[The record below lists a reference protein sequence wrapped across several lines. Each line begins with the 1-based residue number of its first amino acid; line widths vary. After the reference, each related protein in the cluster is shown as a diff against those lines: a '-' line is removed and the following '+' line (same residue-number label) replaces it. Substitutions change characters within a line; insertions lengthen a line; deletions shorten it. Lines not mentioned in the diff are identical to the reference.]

1 MDYVATE
8 STKLLTLTLT
18 TNATATVFLQ
28 MSTTIGERQYW
39 LELHNDS
46 AKAWL
51 EGGFGNSPVK
61 GMDLRVYL
69 PNGVLATGY
78 YLSGYGAAQLKC
90 QFEADV
96 LCIQLAS
103 SSLGEQT

>member
-1 MDYVATE
+1 MDYVAAE

-18 TNATATVFLQ
+18 TNATATVYLQ
-28 MSTTIGERQYW
+28 MPTTIGERQYW
-39 LELHNDS
+39 LELRNDS

-51 EGGFGNSPVK
+51 EGGFGNSPVE
-61 GMDLRVYL
+61 GIDLRVYL

-78 YLSGYGAAQLKC
+78 YLSGYGAAKLKC